1 MQMQHPI
8 ATETYTL
15 PSNYP
20 IIHHGRLNSGY
31 DLLGYLGASTPW

>member
-8 ATETYTL
+8 A
-15 PSNYP
+15 NYP
-20 IIHHGRLNSGY
+20 IIHHGHLNSGY